1 MDKNIKMID
10 KVIDDIASGKYETVE
25 DAVDDLVFY
34 GLDPEVALNNVLA
47 MDSID
52 VIL

>member
-1 MDKNIKMID
+1 MID
-10 KVIDDIASGKYETVE
+10 KVIDDIASGKYQTVE

-34 GLDPEVALNNVLA
+34 GLDPEIALYNVLA
-47 MDSID
+47 METID

>member
-10 KVIDDIASGKYETVE
+10 KVIDDIVKGKYETVE

-34 GLDPEVALNNVLA
+34 GLDPEIAMYNVLA